1 MLPNV
6 KTFAITAVTALS
18 LALATATPSH
28 ALGKN
33 ERKFLQGVAAAVVV
47 GAIVNDV
54 KKKNRRQAQTYYAP
68 QQQYYV
74 APKPQY
80 YAPQKR
86 YVAPTRSYY
95 QEPTRR
101 VYRQAPTYYQSS
113 VYNTPAAVAFNA
125 YGRSERLAIQ
135 RNLAAQG
142 LYRSGI
148 DGSFGP
154 GTYAAIEA
162 YARAIGASRQLSSR
176 DGAFGV
182 YDALI
187 Y

>member
-28 ALGKN
+28 AFGKN
-33 ERKFLQGVAAAVVV
+33 ERNFLKGVAAAVVV

-54 KKKNRRQAQTYYAP
+54 KKKNRRQTQTYYAP

-74 APKPQY
+74 APQPR
-80 YAPQKR
+80 YA
-86 YVAPTRSYY
+86 APTRTYY

-101 VYRQAPTYYQSS
+101 VYRQAPTYYRSS

-135 RNLAAQG
+135 RSLAAQG
-142 LYRSGI
+142 YYRSGI

-154 GTYAAIEA
+154 GTYSAVEA